1 MSPSEFAQ
9 SPHRRFNP
17 LIREWV
23 LVSPHRTQ
31 RPWLGRVDR
40 DAAAYSVAYDP
51 GCYLCPGNERAG
63 GARNPQ
69 YSSTFTFDNDYAALL
84 PGTRPVDANEA
95 DLLIAKAEAGIC
107 RVVCF
112 SPRHDLTI
120 PMMSHGEIRQVIDV
134 WAGQF
139 QELEA
144 LRWVRHIQIFE
155 NRGALMGASNPHPH
169 CQIWANASLPN
180 LPSREASAFEAYRS
194 EKKACLLCDYLKL
207 ELSKNERIVCQN
219 ECFAVVVPYWAVWPF
234 ETLLLSKRHVGTMH
248 ELPSNE
254 RDLLADILQKTTI
267 RYDNLFETSF
277 PYSMGFHQRPCDGLG
292 HPECHFHAH
301 YYPPLLRSA
310 TVRKFMV
317 GYEMLAT
324 PQRDITPESAA
335 ERLASLSEVHY
346 LQRNSSA

>member
-1 MSPSEFAQ
+1 MSHSEFAQ

-31 RPWLGRVDR
+31 RPWLGKVDR
-40 DAAAYSVAYDP
+40 DAAATSVRYDP
-51 GCYLCPGNERAG
+51 ACYLCPGNERAG
-63 GARNPQ
+63 GARNPR
-69 YSSTFTFDNDYAALL
+69 YTSTFAFDNDFAALL
-84 PGTRPVDANEA
+84 PDTLPAESNEA
-95 DLLIAKAEAGIC
+95 ALLIAKSEAGIC

-120 PMMSHGEIRQVIDV
+120 PVMSRGEIRQVVDV
-134 WAGQF
+134 WAEEF
-139 QELEA
+139 LRLEA
-144 LRWVRHIQIFE
+144 IPWVRHIQIFE

-169 CQIWANASLPN
+169 CQIWANATLPN
-180 LPSREASAFEAYRS
+180 IPSAEVSSFEAYTS
-194 EKKACLLCDYLKL
+194 EKRSCLLCDYLKL
-207 ELSKNERIVCQN
+207 ELGKNERVVCQN
-219 ECFAVVVPYWAVWPF
+219 DGFAVVVPYWAVWPF
-234 ETLLLSKRHVGTMH
+234 ETLLLSKRHVTTLH
-248 ELPSNE
+248 ELSSNE
-254 RDLLADILQKTTI
+254 RDLLADILKKTTI

-277 PYSMGFHQRPCDGLG
+277 PYSMGFHQRPCDGAA

-317 GYEMLAT
+317 GYELLAT

-335 ERLASLSEVHY
+335 ERLASLSEIHY
-346 LQRNSSA
+346 LHENSSA